1 MNRSYYGDRAYDEP
15 DCPDEYKPLSV
26 KDVKAHITR
35 LQELQSPIQRQ
46 AQENQLMIEQRIM
59 RLEAKLAAL
68 TDTVSQLKETVLSL
82 LDSMIEQKKGLE

>member
-26 KDVKAHITR
+26 KDVKAHMTR
-35 LQELQSPIQRQ
+35 LQELQSPMQRQ
-46 AQENQLMIEQRIM
+46 VQENQLMNEQRIM

-68 TDTVSQLKETVLSL
+68 TDTVGQLKETVLSL
-82 LDSMIEQKKGLE
+82 LDSMIEQKKALE